1 MTLKPEPSVL
11 LAVPKPTGDRRSTAG
26 AGAASAASDTTLD
39 EERREVV
46 AGVLE
51 ALAGNSPDP
60 DEMAACGYLLRHL
73 SRTLIHYGPRAA

>member
-1 MTLKPEPSVL
+1 MMLKPESSVL
-11 LAVPKPTGDRRSTAG
+11 LAVPKPTGERRSTAG
-26 AGAASAASDTTLD
+26 ATSAASGTTLD

-60 DEMAACGYLLRHL
+60 DEMAACSYLLRHL